1 MQKLVTFI
9 PRKRMIKGLRGDQGI
24 TVSGGDTSVPYI
36 NPNTTNPMTGMMRVW
51 GTDTQVFDGSNWLN
65 MNSSY
70 ATVSLDPEL
79 QVLLDWGRRKMLA
92 ELNLEKLLHQY
103 PGLKDAKDRYEVML
117 ALVSDHNK
125 ENNG

>member
-9 PRKRMIKGLRGDQGI
+9 PRKKMIKGLRGDQGI

-36 NPNTTNPMTGMMRVW
+36 NQNTTNPMTGMMRVW
-51 GTDTQVFDGSNWLN
+51 GSDTQVFDGSSWLN

-70 ATVSLDPEL
+70 ATASLGPEL
-79 QVLLDWGRRKMLA
+79 QVLLNWARRKMIQEQDLKS
-92 ELNLEKLLHQY
+92 LMEKH
-103 PGLKDAKDRYEVML
+103 PGLKDAKDSYEVML

-125 ENNG
+125 ENA